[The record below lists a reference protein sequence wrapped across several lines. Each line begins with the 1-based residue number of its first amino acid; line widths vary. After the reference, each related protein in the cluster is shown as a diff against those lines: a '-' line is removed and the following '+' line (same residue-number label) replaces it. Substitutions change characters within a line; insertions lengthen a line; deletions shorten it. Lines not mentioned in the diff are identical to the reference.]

1 MRPDLCFQGLS
12 GSHFTEAPSKNSC
25 GGGMHCIATT
35 TAPSGAAVDWDVCS
49 ASGPRRTS
57 HVSLSVAD
65 VVSHSTLPTY
75 VAAKGLMTLE
85 LRHGSLRN
93 PPFSIF
99 HLIAALPD
107 LGSLPTACREES
119 IAPCGI
125 RHFLFS
131 FVFFALLDFISFYFF
146 RKDLCRL
153 SSVWCLRISG
163 ARHQLTYLR
172 VRLTLSLSPGSLLI
186 WTTSCPHAPHDSLR
200 NSLQHLHSPPF
211 PFLPYVCVCCLFRI
225 SDATTT
231 PLPFSPPQRA

>member
-107 LGSLPTACREES
+107 LGSLPTVCREES

-172 VRLTLSLSPGSLLI
+172 VRLTLSLSLSLSRLI
-186 WTTSCPHAPHDSLR
+186 ADLDDFLSSCSSRLFAQQSSASSLA
-200 NSLQHLHSPPF
+200 S
-211 PFLPYVCVCCLFRI
+211 I
-225 SDATTT
+225 
-231 PLPFSPPQRA
+231 PLPSICLCLLFV